1 MVVAMVFTSKER
13 RVLVV
18 MCAGSRAC
26 IIKDVVES
34 NGAIFS
40 VPAEEQQ
47 VKAEG
52 NIWARTA
59 LRETPEPAR
68 EFQFLPRSHFAS
80 CPAAATSKQPHNPEH
95 LTTQTIAIQAQVCH
109 QTPIPPPASDSLVR
123 LTSSTPP
130 PSPSAPVKLTSPN
143 ARVPHLSSL
152 RAVKIINNSPA
163 TTQPR
168 RSHPPLRSAPS
179 QTRHRASP
187 YPSHPSPPALKDP
200 PSTELRNIQE
210 QTPGKHTS
218 PGYTTDSAR

>member
-1 MVVAMVFTSKER
+1 MVAMVLTSKER

-34 NGAIFS
+34 NNAIFS

-68 EFQFLPRSHFAS
+68 DFQFLPRSHFAS

-168 RSHPPLRSAPS
+168 RSHPSAPLHRKPATAPRH
-179 QTRHRASP
+179 TRRI
-187 YPSHPSPPALKDP
+187 
-200 PSTELRNIQE
+200 RRRQ
-210 QTPGKHTS
+210 
-218 PGYTTDSAR
+218 R